1 MSDLRERPA
10 LRKRGQ
16 PRQQYAATS
25 LASQPAS
32 RASAGE
38 RRSQADTRLHQLPAL
53 GSREEGRLIRRNQ
66 PLGRIFTGK
75 VLAATLLL
83 SALSVAGCKRGVAPA
98 GLDVW
103 AVVNGDQ
110 IHRAE
115 AEKYYKSRLNPQ
127 APTPSQEEALSLTLN
142 VLDELINNEI
152 LIERAKKLGLEA
164 TDGEVE
170 DKFMEFKNP
179 YTEDEFQ
186 RQLKDRGV
194 TTNDLK
200 DDIRRQL
207 SVQKLLNREVV
218 AKISITDQ
226 DISDFYNQNRA
237 QFNVAETQY
246 RVAQILVTPR
256 KDPQLHNRKN
266 DDATTDVE
274 ARRKAAALVQQ
285 LANGADFVQL
295 AMDYSEDPATAS
307 SGGDLGYVPESSLNQ
322 SDPALKS
329 AVVRLKVGE
338 VSPIIPL
345 KDGYHILKLMAR
357 EAPGQRQL
365 SDPQVQQ
372 SIRDTLR
379 SRKEQLLRAAYMA
392 EARDGAKVINYLAQ
406 QVIES
411 NGKLPE
417 IPKFGSSALPPGPA
431 SSAPGSTLTPVPASI
446 PAPGNTPAPSHP

>member
-1 MSDLRERPA
+1 VV
-10 LRKRGQ
+10 RKVFS
-16 PRQQYAATS
+16 AA
-25 LASQPAS
+25 
-32 RASAGE
+32 
-38 RRSQADTRLHQLPAL
+38 
-53 GSREEGRLIRRNQ
+53 
-66 PLGRIFTGK
+66 
-75 VLAATLLL
+75 LLL
-83 SALSVAGCKRGVAPA
+83 SALAAFGCKRNDAAPSA
-98 GLDVW
+98 DVW
-103 AVVNGDQ
+103 AIVNGDQ

-142 VLDELINNEI
+142 VLDELINNDI
-152 LIERAKKLGLEA
+152 LIQRARKLGMEA

-170 DKFMEFKNP
+170 DKFTEFKTP

-194 TTNDLK
+194 TPTDLK
-200 DDIRRQL
+200 DDLRRQL
-207 SVQKLLNREVV
+207 TVQKLLNREVV
-218 AKISITDQ
+218 GKISITDQ

-237 QFNVAETQY
+237 QFNVAEAQY
-246 RVAQILVTPR
+246 RIAQILVTPH

-274 ARRKAAALVQQ
+274 ARRKSAALLQQ
-285 LANGADFVQL
+285 LATGADFTQL

-322 SDPALKS
+322 SDPALKHT
-329 AVVRLKVGE
+329 VVTLKVGQ
-338 VSPIIPL
+338 VSPIISL

-357 EAPGQRQL
+357 ESPGQRQI

-379 SRKEQLLRAAYMA
+379 NRKEQLLRAAYMA
-392 EARDGAKVINYLAQ
+392 EARDGAKVTNYLAQ

-417 IPKFGSSALPPGPA
+417 IPKFGSATGAPA
-431 SSAPGSTLTPVPASI
+431 PATAPAPANI
-446 PAPGNTPAPSHP
+446 PAASQP

>member
-1 MSDLRERPA
+1 M
-10 LRKRGQ
+10 LRKVFS
-16 PRQQYAATS
+16 AA
-25 LASQPAS
+25 
-32 RASAGE
+32 
-38 RRSQADTRLHQLPAL
+38 
-53 GSREEGRLIRRNQ
+53 
-66 PLGRIFTGK
+66 
-75 VLAATLLL
+75 LLL
-83 SALSVAGCKRGVAPA
+83 SALAAFGCKRNDAAPSA
-98 GLDVW
+98 DVW
-103 AVVNGDQ
+103 AIVNGDQ

-142 VLDELINNEI
+142 VLDELINNDI
-152 LIERAKKLGLEA
+152 LIQRARKLGMEA

-170 DKFMEFKNP
+170 DKFTEFKTP

-194 TTNDLK
+194 TPTDLK
-200 DDIRRQL
+200 DDLRRQL
-207 SVQKLLNREVV
+207 TVQKLLNREVV
-218 AKISITDQ
+218 GKISITDQ

-237 QFNVAETQY
+237 QFNVAEAQY
-246 RVAQILVTPR
+246 RIAQILVTPH

-274 ARRKAAALVQQ
+274 ARRKSAALLQQ
-285 LANGADFVQL
+285 LATGADFTQL

-322 SDPALKS
+322 SDPALKHT
-329 AVVRLKVGE
+329 VVTLKVGQ
-338 VSPIIPL
+338 VSPIISL

-357 EAPGQRQL
+357 ESPGQRQI

-379 SRKEQLLRAAYMA
+379 NRKEQLLRAAYMA
-392 EARDGAKVINYLAQ
+392 EARDGAKVTNYLAQ

-417 IPKFGSSALPPGPA
+417 IPKFGSATGAQAPA
-431 SSAPGSTLTPVPASI
+431 TAPAPANI
-446 PAPGNTPAPSHP
+446 PAASQP

>member
-1 MSDLRERPA
+1 MV
-10 LRKRGQ
+10 RKV
-16 PRQQYAATS
+16 
-25 LASQPAS
+25 
-32 RASAGE
+32 
-38 RRSQADTRLHQLPAL
+38 
-53 GSREEGRLIRRNQ
+53 
-66 PLGRIFTGK
+66 F
-75 VLAATLLL
+75 AATLLL
-83 SALSVAGCKRGVAPA
+83 LALSAYGCKRDATTPPGP
-98 GLDVW
+98 DVW
-103 AVVNGDQ
+103 ALVNGEQ
-110 IHRAE
+110 VHRAE

-142 VLDELINNEI
+142 VLDELINNDI
-152 LIERAKKLGLEA
+152 LIQRARKLGIEA
-164 TDGEVE
+164 SDGEVE
-170 DKFMEFKNP
+170 DKFTEFKNP
-179 YTEDEFQ
+179 YTEEEFQ

-194 TTNDLK
+194 STTDLK

-218 AKISITDQ
+218 AKISISDQ

-237 QFNVAETQY
+237 QFNVAEPQY
-246 RVAQILVTPR
+246 RVAQILVTPH

-274 ARRKAAALVQQ
+274 ARRKSAALLQQ
-285 LANGADFVQL
+285 LANGGDFTQL

-322 SDPALKS
+322 SDPALKR
-329 AVVRLKVGE
+329 AVVSLKVGQ
-338 VSPIIPL
+338 VSPIISL

-365 SDPQVQQ
+365 TDPQVQQ

-379 SRKEQLLRAAYMA
+379 NRKEQLLRAAYMA
-392 EARDGAKVINYLAQ
+392 EARDGAKVTNYLAQ

-417 IPKFGSSALPPGPA
+417 IPKFGSSAVNPDPASAPPVPASTPA
-431 SSAPGSTLTPVPASI
+431 SSAP
-446 PAPGNTPAPSHP
+446 SHP

>member
-1 MSDLRERPA
+1 VV
-10 LRKRGQ
+10 RK
-16 PRQQYAATS
+16 A
-25 LASQPAS
+25 
-32 RASAGE
+32 
-38 RRSQADTRLHQLPAL
+38 
-53 GSREEGRLIRRNQ
+53 
-66 PLGRIFTGK
+66 F
-75 VLAATLLL
+75 AATLLV
-83 SALSVAGCKRGVAPA
+83 SAVAVFGCKHSDVAPA
-98 GLDVW
+98 PDVW
-103 AVVNGDQ
+103 AIVNGDQ
-110 IHRAE
+110 IHRPE

-142 VLDELINNEI
+142 VLDELINNDI
-152 LIERAKKLGLEA
+152 LIQRARKLGLEA

-170 DKFMEFKNP
+170 DKFTEFKNP

-194 TTNDLK
+194 TPSDLK
-200 DDIRRQL
+200 DDLRRQL
-207 SVQKLLNREVV
+207 TVQKLLNREVV

-237 QFNVAETQY
+237 QFNVAEAQY
-246 RVAQILVTPR
+246 RIAQILVTPH

-274 ARRKAAALVQQ
+274 ARRKSAALLQQ
-285 LANGADFVQL
+285 LANGTDFTQL

-322 SDPALKS
+322 SDPALKRT
-329 AVVRLKVGE
+329 VVSLKVGQ
-338 VSPIIPL
+338 VSPIISL
-345 KDGYHILKLMAR
+345 KDGYHILKLMAK
-357 EAPGQRQL
+357 EAPGQRQI

-379 SRKEQLLRAAYMA
+379 NRKEQLLRAAYMA
-392 EARDGAKVINYLAQ
+392 EARDGAKVSNYLAQ

-417 IPKFGSSALPPGPA
+417 IPKFAGAAGVSAPA
-431 SSAPGSTLTPVPASI
+431 SAPVPASV
-446 PAPGNTPAPSHP
+446 PAPSNVPAASQP

>member
-1 MSDLRERPA
+1 M
-10 LRKRGQ
+10 LRKVFS
-16 PRQQYAATS
+16 AA
-25 LASQPAS
+25 
-32 RASAGE
+32 
-38 RRSQADTRLHQLPAL
+38 
-53 GSREEGRLIRRNQ
+53 
-66 PLGRIFTGK
+66 
-75 VLAATLLL
+75 LLL
-83 SALSVAGCKRGVAPA
+83 SALAAFGCKRNDAAPSA
-98 GLDVW
+98 DVW
-103 AVVNGDQ
+103 AIVNGDQ

-115 AEKYYKSRLNPQ
+115 AEKYYKSRLNQQ

-142 VLDELINNEI
+142 VLDELINNDI
-152 LIERAKKLGLEA
+152 LIQRARKLGMEA

-170 DKFMEFKNP
+170 DKFTEFKTP

-194 TTNDLK
+194 TPTDLK
-200 DDIRRQL
+200 DDLRRQL
-207 SVQKLLNREVV
+207 TVQKLLNREVV
-218 AKISITDQ
+218 GKISITDQ

-237 QFNVAETQY
+237 QFNVAEAQY
-246 RVAQILVTPR
+246 RIAQILVTPH

-274 ARRKAAALVQQ
+274 ARRKSAALLQQ
-285 LANGADFVQL
+285 LATGADFTQL

-322 SDPALKS
+322 SDPALKHT
-329 AVVRLKVGE
+329 VVTLKVGQ
-338 VSPIIPL
+338 VSPIISL

-357 EAPGQRQL
+357 ESPGQRQI

-379 SRKEQLLRAAYMA
+379 NRKEQLLRAAYMA
-392 EARDGAKVINYLAQ
+392 EARDGAKVTNYLAQ

-417 IPKFGSSALPPGPA
+417 IPKFGSASGVPAPA
-431 SSAPGSTLTPVPASI
+431 ST
-446 PAPGNTPAPSHP
+446 PAPGNIPAASQP

>member
-1 MSDLRERPA
+1 VV
-10 LRKRGQ
+10 RKVFS
-16 PRQQYAATS
+16 AA
-25 LASQPAS
+25 
-32 RASAGE
+32 
-38 RRSQADTRLHQLPAL
+38 
-53 GSREEGRLIRRNQ
+53 
-66 PLGRIFTGK
+66 
-75 VLAATLLL
+75 LLL
-83 SALSVAGCKRGVAPA
+83 SALAAFGCKRNDAAPSA
-98 GLDVW
+98 DVW
-103 AVVNGDQ
+103 AIVNGDQ

-142 VLDELINNEI
+142 VLDELINNDI
-152 LIERAKKLGLEA
+152 LIQRARKLGMEA

-170 DKFMEFKNP
+170 DKFTEFKTP

-194 TTNDLK
+194 TPTDLK
-200 DDIRRQL
+200 DDLRRQL
-207 SVQKLLNREVV
+207 TVQKLLNREVV
-218 AKISITDQ
+218 GKISITDQ

-237 QFNVAETQY
+237 QFNVAEAQY
-246 RVAQILVTPR
+246 RIAQILVTPH

-274 ARRKAAALVQQ
+274 ARRKSAALLQQ
-285 LANGADFVQL
+285 LATGADFTQL

-322 SDPALKS
+322 SDPALKHT
-329 AVVRLKVGE
+329 VVTLKVGQ
-338 VSPIIPL
+338 VSPIISL

-357 EAPGQRQL
+357 ESPGQRQI

-379 SRKEQLLRAAYMA
+379 NRKEQLLRAAYMA
-392 EARDGAKVINYLAQ
+392 EARDGAKVTNYLAQ

-417 IPKFGSSALPPGPA
+417 IPKFGSASGAQAPA
-431 SSAPGSTLTPVPASI
+431 S
-446 PAPGNTPAPSHP
+446 TPAPANIPAASQP

>member
-1 MSDLRERPA
+1 MV
-10 LRKRGQ
+10 RKVFS
-16 PRQQYAATS
+16 AA
-25 LASQPAS
+25 
-32 RASAGE
+32 
-38 RRSQADTRLHQLPAL
+38 
-53 GSREEGRLIRRNQ
+53 
-66 PLGRIFTGK
+66 
-75 VLAATLLL
+75 LLL
-83 SALSVAGCKRGVAPA
+83 SALAAFGCKHSDAAPSA
-98 GLDVW
+98 DVW
-103 AVVNGDQ
+103 AIVNGDQ

-142 VLDELINNEI
+142 VLDELINNDI
-152 LIERAKKLGLEA
+152 LIQRARKLGMEA

-170 DKFMEFKNP
+170 DKFTEFKTP

-194 TTNDLK
+194 TPTDLK
-200 DDIRRQL
+200 DDLRRQL
-207 SVQKLLNREVV
+207 TVQKLLNREVV
-218 AKISITDQ
+218 GKISITDQ

-237 QFNVAETQY
+237 QFNVAEAQY
-246 RVAQILVTPR
+246 RIAQILVTPH

-274 ARRKAAALVQQ
+274 ARRKSAALLQQ
-285 LANGADFVQL
+285 LATGADFTQL

-322 SDPALKS
+322 SDPALKHT
-329 AVVRLKVGE
+329 VVTLKVGQ
-338 VSPIIPL
+338 VSPIISL

-357 EAPGQRQL
+357 ESPGQRQI

-379 SRKEQLLRAAYMA
+379 NRKEQLLRAAYMA
-392 EARDGAKVINYLAQ
+392 EARDGAKVTNYLAQ

-417 IPKFGSSALPPGPA
+417 IPKFGSASGAPA
-431 SSAPGSTLTPVPASI
+431 PATAPVPANI
-446 PAPGNTPAPSHP
+446 PAASQP

>member
-1 MSDLRERPA
+1 M
-10 LRKRGQ
+10 LRKVFS
-16 PRQQYAATS
+16 AA
-25 LASQPAS
+25 
-32 RASAGE
+32 
-38 RRSQADTRLHQLPAL
+38 
-53 GSREEGRLIRRNQ
+53 
-66 PLGRIFTGK
+66 
-75 VLAATLLL
+75 LLL
-83 SALSVAGCKRGVAPA
+83 SALAAFGCKRSDVAPTA
-98 GLDVW
+98 DVW
-103 AVVNGDQ
+103 AIVNGDQ

-142 VLDELINNEI
+142 VLDELINNDI
-152 LIERAKKLGLEA
+152 LIQRARKLGMEA

-170 DKFMEFKNP
+170 DKFTEFKTP

-194 TTNDLK
+194 TPTDLK
-200 DDIRRQL
+200 DDLRRQL
-207 SVQKLLNREVV
+207 TVQKLLNREVV
-218 AKISITDQ
+218 GKISITDQ

-237 QFNVAETQY
+237 QFNVAEAQY
-246 RVAQILVTPR
+246 RIAQILVTPH

-274 ARRKAAALVQQ
+274 ARRKSAALLQQ
-285 LANGADFVQL
+285 LATGADFTQL
-295 AMDYSEDPATAS
+295 TMDYSEDPATAS

-322 SDPALKS
+322 SDPALKHT
-329 AVVRLKVGE
+329 VVTLKVGQ
-338 VSPIIPL
+338 VSPIISL

-357 EAPGQRQL
+357 ESPGQRQI

-379 SRKEQLLRAAYMA
+379 NRKEQLLRAAYMA
-392 EARDGAKVINYLAQ
+392 EARDGAKVTNYLAQ

-417 IPKFGSSALPPGPA
+417 IPKFGSA
-431 SSAPGSTLTPVPASI
+431 SGA
-446 PAPGNTPAPSHP
+446 PAPATTPAPANIPAASQP

>member
-1 MSDLRERPA
+1 VV
-10 LRKRGQ
+10 RKVFS
-16 PRQQYAATS
+16 AA
-25 LASQPAS
+25 
-32 RASAGE
+32 
-38 RRSQADTRLHQLPAL
+38 
-53 GSREEGRLIRRNQ
+53 
-66 PLGRIFTGK
+66 
-75 VLAATLLL
+75 LLL
-83 SALSVAGCKRGVAPA
+83 SALAALGCKRNDAAPSA
-98 GLDVW
+98 DVW
-103 AVVNGDQ
+103 AIVNGDQ

-142 VLDELINNEI
+142 VLDELINNDI
-152 LIERAKKLGLEA
+152 LIQRARKLGMEA

-170 DKFMEFKNP
+170 DKFTEFKTP

-194 TTNDLK
+194 TPTDLK
-200 DDIRRQL
+200 DDLRRQL
-207 SVQKLLNREVV
+207 TVQKLLNREVV
-218 AKISITDQ
+218 GKISITDQ

-237 QFNVAETQY
+237 QFNVAEAQY
-246 RVAQILVTPR
+246 RIAQILVTPH

-274 ARRKAAALVQQ
+274 ARRKSAALLQQ
-285 LANGADFVQL
+285 LATGADFTQL

-322 SDPALKS
+322 SDPALKHT
-329 AVVRLKVGE
+329 VVTLKVGQ
-338 VSPIIPL
+338 VSPIISL

-357 EAPGQRQL
+357 ESPGQRQI

-379 SRKEQLLRAAYMA
+379 NRKEQLLRAAYMA
-392 EARDGAKVINYLAQ
+392 EARDGAKVTNYLAQ

-417 IPKFGSSALPPGPA
+417 IPKFGSASGAQAPA
-431 SSAPGSTLTPVPASI
+431 S
-446 PAPGNTPAPSHP
+446 TPAPANIPAASQP